1 MCRHDHLEKPKVY
14 RMRGWNMIE
23 KVIYRIEIPT
33 EDMVEGLPTKLNR
46 FLNEL
51 GYDAEIIDSEGFE
64 E

>member
-1 MCRHDHLEKPKVY
+1 MHDHLEKPKVY

>member
-1 MCRHDHLEKPKVY
+1 MHNIEIQLVELL
-14 RMRGWNMIE
+14 NMIE
-23 KVIYRIEIPT
+23 IVIYRIEIPT

-51 GYDAEIIDSEGFE
+51 DYHAEIIDSEGFE

>member
-1 MCRHDHLEKPKVY
+1 
-14 RMRGWNMIE
+14 MIE

-33 EDMVEGLPTKLNR
+33 EDMIEGLPTKLNR

-51 GYDAEIIDSEGFE
+51 GYHAEIIDSDGYE

>member
-1 MCRHDHLEKPKVY
+1 MST
-14 RMRGWNMIE
+14 IE

-51 GYDAEIIDSEGFE
+51 GYDFEIIDSEGFE
-64 E
+64 ED